1 MTLLVLISF
10 LSAIMNIPFTIA
22 VNLGLKFKED
32 DPNCPEDVKTVRDN
46 IRSVKAIQTI
56 NANAMEIQNINI
68 EKYIEVINKKAM
80 F

>member
-1 MTLLVLISF
+1 
-10 LSAIMNIPFTIA
+10 MNIPFTIA

-56 NANAMEIQNINI
+56 NAIFSVCMLITAAILDN
-68 EKYIEVINKKAM
+68 
-80 F
+80 